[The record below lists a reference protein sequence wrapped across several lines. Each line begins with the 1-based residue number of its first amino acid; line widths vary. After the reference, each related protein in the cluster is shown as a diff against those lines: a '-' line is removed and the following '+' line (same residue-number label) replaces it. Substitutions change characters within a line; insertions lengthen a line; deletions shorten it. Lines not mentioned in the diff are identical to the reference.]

1 MNSVTA
7 EDIVEAEKELAATA
21 TASNNR
27 DDLELQLDE
36 EEDLMREMVRI
47 LITYNLYFFEI
58 NY

>member
-7 EDIVEAEKELAATA
+7 EDIDEAERELAATA

-36 EEDLMREMVRI
+36 EEDLMREMVRLLLKFI
-47 LITYNLYFFEI
+47 FV
-58 NY
+58 